1 MVCEE
6 KIRISISSS
15 FNLKFFCLETSGNN
29 TIKLSSQSRI
39 CSFSSFSER
48 RKRISIHRSVRY
60 SALLKSLLIF
70 FIIFIY
76 GCENDKGV
84 IDEWTRNV
92 VLNEEAINIETYFSQ
107 KGVMKAKL
115 KAPLMI
121 RVPKVDSPYVEFP
134 KSLHVDFYNDSIVIE
149 SWLDSKYGKYFEN
162 QNKVYLKDSVV
173 VITAKGDTLKA
184 HDLWWDQNAKLFYT
198 DKYAEY
204 RGKDKQIYGGKG
216 FEATQDLKRRT
227 FKYPTGTIKVEDSGF
242 AD

>member
-1 MVCEE
+1 
-6 KIRISISSS
+6 
-15 FNLKFFCLETSGNN
+15 LDTSRNN
-29 TIKLSSQSRI
+29 TIKLSLQSLI
-39 CSFSSFSER
+39 CSFYSFTER
-48 RKRISIHRSVRY
+48 IKRISLVRLVRY
-60 SALLKSLLIF
+60 SASFKSLLIF
-70 FIIFIY
+70 SVILIY
-76 GCENDKGV
+76 GCENDKKV
-84 IDEWTRNV
+84 LDEWTRNV

-121 RVPKVDSPYVEFP
+121 RVPKIDSPYVEFP
-134 KSLHVDFYNDSIVIE
+134 KKLHVDFYNDSIVIE
-149 SWLDSKYGKYFEN
+149 SWLDCKYGKYYES

-173 VITAKGDTLKA
+173 VITDKGDTLKA

-204 RGKDKQIYGGKG
+204 HGKDKTIYGGKG

-242 AD
+242 PE

>member
-1 MVCEE
+1 MD
-6 KIRISISSS
+6 
-15 FNLKFFCLETSGNN
+15 TSGNN
-29 TIKLSSQSRI
+29 TIKLSLR
-39 CSFSSFSER
+39 
-48 RKRISIHRSVRY
+48 RSVHRPVLYSTTASQFTQSEAKGRTLVRLIRY
-60 SALLKSLLIF
+60 SASFKLLIIV
-70 FIIFIY
+70 FIVFIS

-121 RVPKVDSPYVEFP
+121 RVPKADSPYVEFP
-134 KSLHVDFYNDSIVIE
+134 KNLHVDFYNDSIVIE

-173 VITAKGDTLKA
+173 VITDKGDTLKA

-204 RGKDKQIYGGKG
+204 HGKDKQIFGGKG

>member
-1 MVCEE
+1 M
-6 KIRISISSS
+6 
-15 FNLKFFCLETSGNN
+15 ETSGNN
-29 TIKLSSQSRI
+29 TIKLQLQSKI
-39 CSFSSFSER
+39 CSFSSFGER

-60 SALLKSLLIF
+60 SDLLISLLIF
-70 FIIFIY
+70 FIVFIY
-76 GCENDKGV
+76 GCENDKKV

-92 VLNEEAINIETYFSQ
+92 ILNEEAINIETYFSQ

-134 KSLHVDFYNDSIVIE
+134 KNLHVDFYNDSIVIE

-184 HDLWWDQNAKLFYT
+184 HDLWWDQTAKLFYT

-204 RGKDKQIYGGKG
+204 HGKDKQIYGGKG

-242 AD
+242 SD

>member
-1 MVCEE
+1 M
-6 KIRISISSS
+6 KPGFSD
-15 FNLKFFCLETSGNN
+15 
-29 TIKLSSQSRI
+29 TIKLRLQFTLSLAKGTLVRL
-39 CSFSSFSER
+39 
-48 RKRISIHRSVRY
+48 VRY
-60 SALLKSLLIF
+60 SASFKLLLIF
-70 FIIFIY
+70 FIVFIY
-76 GCENDKGV
+76 GCENDKKV

-121 RVPKVDSPYVEFP
+121 RVPKADSPYVEFP
-134 KSLHVDFYNDSIVIE
+134 KNLHVDFYNDSTVIE

-173 VITAKGDTLKA
+173 VITDKGDTLKA
-184 HDLWWDQNAKLFYT
+184 LDLWWDQSAKLFYT

-204 RGKDKQIYGGKG
+204 HGKDKQIYGGKG

-242 AD
+242 PE

>member
-1 MVCEE
+1 
-6 KIRISISSS
+6 
-15 FNLKFFCLETSGNN
+15 LDTSGNN
-29 TIKLSSQSRI
+29 TIKLSLR
-39 CSFSSFSER
+39 
-48 RKRISIHRSVRY
+48 RSVHRPVLYSTTASQFTQSEAKGRTFVRLIRY
-60 SALLKSLLIF
+60 SASFKLLIIV
-70 FIIFIY
+70 FIVFIS

-121 RVPKVDSPYVEFP
+121 RVPKADSPYVEFP
-134 KSLHVDFYNDSIVIE
+134 KNLHVDFYNDSIVIE

-173 VITAKGDTLKA
+173 VITDKGDTLKA

-204 RGKDKQIYGGKG
+204 HGKDKQIFGGKG